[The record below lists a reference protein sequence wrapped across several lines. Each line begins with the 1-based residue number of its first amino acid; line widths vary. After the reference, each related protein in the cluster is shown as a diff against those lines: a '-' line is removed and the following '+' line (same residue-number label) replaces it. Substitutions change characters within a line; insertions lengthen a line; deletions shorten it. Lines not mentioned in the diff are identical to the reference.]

1 MAGKDRADEGRQ
13 AGVPARISETTHREL
28 RYVAAVW
35 SLGAK
40 DGAPTTIRSLIDLAW
55 EALKAQRP
63 EIVEQ
68 IRIATSAHQAAQT
81 EDMR

>member
-1 MAGKDRADEGRQ
+1 MAGKDRADEARQ

-40 DGAPTTIRSLIDLAW
+40 DGAPPTIWRLIDLAW
-55 EALKAQRP
+55 ETLKQQRHDG
-63 EIVEQ
+63 VELLK
-68 IRIATSAHQAAQT
+68 RAEPA
-81 EDMR
+81 ENE

>member
-1 MAGKDRADEGRQ
+1 MDGKDRADEGRQ

-55 EALKAQRP
+55 ETLKQQRP
-63 EIVEQ
+63 DVVELLK
-68 IRIATSAHQAAQT
+68 RAEPADN
-81 EDMR
+81 E

>member
-1 MAGKDRADEGRQ
+1 MAGNDRANEGRQ

-35 SLGAK
+35 SLSAK

-55 EALKAQRP
+55 ETLKQQRP
-63 EIVEQ
+63 EVVELLK
-68 IRIATSAHQAAQT
+68 RVDSAEA
-81 EDMR
+81 D

>member
-1 MAGKDRADEGRQ
+1 MASKDRNDAGRQ

-40 DGAPTTIRSLIDLAW
+40 DGAPTTIRSLIDRAW
-55 EALKAQRP
+55 DAFKQQRQDV
-63 EIVEQ
+63 VELLQ
-68 IRIATSAHQAAQT
+68 RTGST
-81 EDMR
+81 EEGTASQD